1 MLDIYDDLIGI
12 IPSEN
17 VAKDVYMTG
26 YTSFKIGG
34 PADYLVTVSC
44 NEELS
49 SLIKYLKANE
59 VPYMLLG
66 NGSNI
71 LVSDKGYRGVM
82 IRLGGAYK
90 EIIAEGNRISAG
102 AGATLMSLT
111 KEALKENLSGLE
123 FAYGIPGSVGG
134 AVYMNAGAYGG
145 EMKDVI
151 TSVEVLDEEGNV
163 VTIEAKDMDFGYR
176 TSICKKRDIIVLK
189 ANMEL
194 KPGSHDEIEAKME
207 EHMKARKDKQPYNMP
222 SAGSTFKRPE
232 GYFAGKLITDSG
244 LSGYQVG
251 QAQVST
257 KHNGFVVNLSGAT
270 AADVAK
276 LIKDVKE
283 KVYASQGVML
293 EEEVIYVGDF
303 T

>member
-17 VAKDVYMTG
+17 VLRNVYMTG
-26 YTSFKIGG
+26 YTSFRIGG

-49 SLIKYLKANE
+49 SLIKYLKAKE

-82 IRLGGAYK
+82 IRLGGDFRNVVVD
-90 EIIAEGNRISAG
+90 GNRVSAG
-102 AGATLMSLT
+102 AGVTLMALT
-111 KEALKENLSGLE
+111 KEVLNSSLSGLE

-163 VTIEAKDMDFGYR
+163 VTIEAKDMAFGYR
-176 TSICKKRDIIVLK
+176 TSICKKRDIVVLK

-270 AADVAK
+270 AADVAR

>member
-1 MLDIYDDLIGI
+1 MFDIYDDLIKI
-12 IPSEN
+12 IPAEN

-26 YTSFKIGG
+26 FTSFKIGG
-34 PADYLVTVSC
+34 PADYMVSVS
-44 NEELS
+44 NSSELS
-49 SLIKYLKANE
+49 SLIKYLKENKVAF
-59 VPYMLLG
+59 MILG

-82 IRLGGAYK
+82 IRLGGDFRNVVVD
-90 EIIAEGNRISAG
+90 GNKVIAG
-102 AGATLMSLT
+102 AGVTLMALT
-111 KEALKENLSGLE
+111 REVLNASLSGLE

-176 TSICKKRDIIVLK
+176 TSICKRRDIVVLK

-194 KPGSHDEIEAKME
+194 VPGSHQKIEAKME

-251 QAQVST
+251 QAQVSV

-270 AADVAK
+270 ASDVAK

-283 KVYASQGVML
+283 KVYSSQGVML
-293 EEEVIYVGDF
+293 EEEVIYVGEF
-303 T
+303 E